1 MEVYDIIMKIFWSQ
15 TDEFRLAP
23 TIGGKKIMQ
32 PKKQQHGIFI
42 IRGGIAL
49 TVFLL
54 IIIAIIWLEEVSK
67 TDQTISILQKI
78 GIESPEALH
87 KFLILAAA
95 VAVLMFLVFLIL
107 FHRYRYNESAILD
120 QEKADN
126 VRLTAALAQ
135 IKRER
140 TAMEN
145 IQAALGSGPWSM
157 DFNEQGELISCIWT
171 DVFRKMLGYESEAD
185 FPNKLDSWSNLLHE
199 EDKAYVMKEY
209 WDTVKDYTGQKTYDV
224 EYAFSPKMQGGD
236 GFMLPAGSPEG
247 RTVPRSPS

>member
-1 MEVYDIIMKIFWSQ
+1 
-15 TDEFRLAP
+15 
-23 TIGGKKIMQ
+23 MQ

-209 WDTVKDYTGQKTYDV
+209 WDTVKDYSGQKTYDV